1 MASSGYKFWEITVPS
16 SFIPTPQD
24 WLAMKLIE
32 RHAGKLFY
40 EHYKAIQDN
49 EKKLDKLLKKE
60 DVNADDKK
68 ALEEQIAVDKH
79 LAHLWWIHNVRNAV
93 VDNKEYTEW
102 VFGLRNIL
110 PKKLSKWVDEK
121 EWFLIASHVVSE
133 HGPNLQDIQWELKKL
148 QKSIDNI

>member
-1 MASSGYKFWEITVPS
+1 
-16 SFIPTPQD
+16 
-24 WLAMKLIE
+24 MKLIE

-110 PKKLSKWVDEK
+110 PKKLSK
-121 EWFLIASHVVSE
+121 
-133 HGPNLQDIQWELKKL
+133 
-148 QKSIDNI
+148 